1 MPQQL
6 LDGLELR
13 VEEFLRE
20 PCEARD
26 PLHLHQ
32 GLCDAQAV
40 GAVKPRLPALRAAQ
54 GSSRIHQAEV
64 SALVGSRQELAPG
77 FEQPCVAPDRARP
90 GLLVASQTEP
100 GAPAKVAA
108 RLA

>member
-6 LDGLELR
+6 LDGLELQ

-32 GLCDAQAV
+32 GLRDAQAV
-40 GAVKPRLPALRAAQ
+40 GAVEPRLPALRLRAAP
-54 GSSRIHQAEV
+54 GSSRVHQAEV

-77 FEQPCVAPDRARP
+77 FLQPCVAPYRALP
-90 GLLVASQTEP
+90 GLLVAREIER
-100 GAPAKVAA
+100 GVPAKV
-108 RLA
+108 